1 MKKLITFYIIEKVTK
16 NGKGVITLIYKVYY
30 QESNTE
36 VPTRENTVALFI
48 EADSERDVRQKLK
61 DRPISIEYI
70 QPLEGAYL
78 EYEKQREDF
87 KVEK

>member
-1 MKKLITFYIIEKVTK
+1 M
-16 NGKGVITLIYKVYY
+16 IYKVYY
-30 QESNTE
+30 QDSQTE
-36 VPTRENTVALFI
+36 IPLRENTVALFI
-48 EADSERDVRQKLK
+48 EAESERDVRQKLK

-78 EYEKQREDF
+78 EYERKREDF